1 VQKVN
6 QEGHWM
12 NIRGVVPL
20 EADSLIRS
28 AIATTGLSDFGT
40 TEWEEPFRVLTRALD
55 DEAKLNL
62 IGRIRTR
69 SELLQLLEA
78 RLQIEDVYR
87 LHPEIEQEVIK
98 QPLIVV
104 GQSRSGTSFLHN
116 ILWQDPAHGVLKH
129 WEEVFPCPP
138 PEAATYLTDPRIERA
153 HHLITQCNRITPT
166 MASMHEFAA
175 DLPMECC
182 VVLGMSFMSQSWF
195 DSMGQVPTY
204 DAFLARQD
212 LIPAYE
218 YHRRVLKLLQW
229 RNPRKR
235 WVLKDPTHLDRIE
248 SLFTVYPDALIV
260 WPHRDPSVAM
270 SSVVSLVGTVQW
282 GRTDYPFNNSS
293 FEFVLDPFAAA
304 RRLEVFI
311 GKIDSGIVP
320 ANQLFNV
327 TYSNLLRD
335 PLGVVRALYTHF
347 SLELTPEAVAAMD
360 RFLTANPRDAR
371 PKHAKSTANSAELAA
386 DRAAFAR
393 YREYFQIEPEGD
405 D

>member
-1 VQKVN
+1 
-6 QEGHWM
+6 M
-12 NIRGVVPL
+12 NIRAVVPL
-20 EADSLIRS
+20 DSDSLIRS
-28 AIATTGLSDFGT
+28 ATTSTGLSDFGT
-40 TEWEEPFRVLTRALD
+40 TEWEEPLHVLTHALD
-55 DEAKLNL
+55 EEAQLNL
-62 IGRIRTR
+62 VGRIRTR

-78 RLQIEDVYR
+78 RLQIENAYH

-98 QPLIVV
+98 QPLIIV
-104 GQSRSGTSFLHN
+104 GQSRSGTSLLHN

-153 HHLITQCNRITPT
+153 HQLVTQCNRITPT

-175 DLPMECC
+175 QLPMECC

-204 DAFLARQD
+204 DAFLAHRD
-212 LIPAYE
+212 LTPAYE

-248 SLFTVYPDALIV
+248 ALLAVYPDALTV

-270 SSVVSLVGTVQW
+270 SSVVSLLGTVQW

-311 GKIDSGIVP
+311 DKIDRGIVP
-320 ANQLFNV
+320 ADQLFNV
-327 TYSNLLRD
+327 TYTNLVRD
-335 PLGVVRALYTHF
+335 PLGAVKALYAHF
-347 SLELTPEAVAAMD
+347 SLELTAEAIAAMD
-360 RFLTANPRDAR
+360 RYLTTHPRDAR
-371 PKHAKSTANSAELAA
+371 PMHAKSRASSEELAA
-386 DRAAFAR
+386 DQAAFAK
-393 YREYFQIEPEGD
+393 YRKYFQIEPEGND
-405 D
+405 